1 MRNFS
6 FAKTDQ
12 PSMVEFNK
20 RFDGIAEFI
29 NNLGNEYVWAKNAS
43 RLIPQKTEWTQT
55 NMAVIA
61 TKSASQVATVQYSD
75 TIELVDGEVRLV
87 NPSALDLSY
96 DTYDKVTTLVGKYFI
111 PESTAADVWNYG
123 TAVYYCESARTPDR
137 GTADG
142 YYYAQILD
150 GKFYKMTTKEVFDV
164 VGYVNSSDP
173 NAYPV
178 DDGYTYIFRGKVGA
192 AAQFAHGSYMGT
204 GTYGEGTPNSLTFGF
219 VPALVWIYR
228 SFSLGGTGYNQS
240 EQYNLTF
247 TPSLSGEFVQI
258 YSGKNY
264 DRYRYNYDPN
274 ASTPTTALASV
285 NWENGNKTVKWWA
298 HSSAG
303 YQLNQSDTEYYYLAI
318 G

>member
-12 PSMVEFNK
+12 PSMAEFNK
-20 RFDGIAEFI
+20 RFGGIAEFI
-29 NNLGNEYVWAKNAS
+29 NNLGNEYVWAKQMVQYVYDS
-43 RLIPQKTEWTQT
+43 
-55 NMAVIA
+55 VISVTGNDA
-61 TKSASQVATVQYSD
+61 RVYNQNYDSVFYVGDSFEQVASGNYETW
-75 TIELVDGEVRLV
+75 TIKPTSESNAAKL
-87 NPSALDLSY
+87 N
-96 DTYDKVTTLVGKYFI
+96 GKYFI
-111 PESTAADVWNYG
+111 ATNSNKVSASDIYFAPENTVWLIWDSSYGYSTNGWLQRYVNPHSELG
-123 TAVYYCESARTPDR
+123 PVIS
-137 GTADG
+137 
-142 YYYAQILD
+142 
-150 GKFYKMTTKEVFDV
+150 
-164 VGYVNSSDP
+164 YVNSSDP

-178 DDGYTYIFRGKVGA
+178 DDGYTYTFRGKVGA

-264 DRYRYNYDPN
+264 DRYRYNYDPST
-274 ASTPTTALASV
+274 STPTTALASV
-285 NWENGNKTVKWWA
+285 NWENGNKTVKWWS